1 MNKAQ
6 LINAMSVEA
15 QLSKTDAKKAVEAFI
30 KTVTKAMTDG
40 DKVTLVGFGT
50 FAVGTRVARK
60 GVDPSTRKAMV
71 IPARKVVKFKA
82 GVDLAEAVK

>member
-6 LINAMSVEA
+6 LINAMSAEA

-82 GVDLAEAVK
+82 GVNLAEAVK

>member
-6 LINAMSVEA
+6 LINAMSAEA

>member
-6 LINAMSVEA
+6 LISAISAEA
-15 QLSKTDAKKAVEAFI
+15 QLSKADAKKAIEAFI
-30 KTVTKAMTDG
+30 KTVTKAMIDG

-71 IPARKVVKFKA
+71 IPARKVVRFKA